1 MNSMKS
7 SAMTVKY
14 LSICAVGVL
23 LCMLGVIPGARAGGP
38 NSDQTI
44 VDDNLSPSLDKRI
57 QEEET
62 PLDQS
67 ANDSALSADDLE
79 ATRAAIDRRTGSPIS
94 LSVSGWVGGEV
105 QKGR

>member
-1 MNSMKS
+1 MKS
-7 SAMTVKY
+7 STMAVKHLTV
-14 LSICAVGVL
+14 CAGGAL
-23 LCMLGVIPGARAGGP
+23 LCLFAIIPGARAGGP

-44 VDDNLSPSLDKRI
+44 VDDSLSPSFDKRI
-57 QEEET
+57 QKEDT
-62 PLDQS
+62 PVDQS
-67 ANDSALSADDLE
+67 ANGSALSADDLE

>member
-1 MNSMKS
+1 MKS
-7 SAMTVKY
+7 STMAVKHLTV
-14 LSICAVGVL
+14 CAGGAL
-23 LCMLGVIPGARAGGP
+23 LCLFAIIPGARAGGP

-44 VDDNLSPSLDKRI
+44 VDDDSLSPSLDKRI
-57 QEEET
+57 QKDDT
-62 PLDQS
+62 PVDQS
-67 ANDSALSADDLE
+67 ANGSALSADDLE